1 MLRRSN
7 VQFAVATT
15 RRFAIGVLLLSTI
28 LPAVAGESF
37 VTRSGTRLFLNGK
50 PFRFAGANLD
60 YLALASDSF
69 GKIGA
74 TDMYYPSKYMIDDA
88 FATMNKMG
96 GRVARVWSSASQ
108 GCALCVEPELGR
120 FNERALQQLDYVVYS
135 AGQHHVRLILL
146 FVDPWGYYTG
156 GIVQYQKW
164 RGGGDFYRDQTFL
177 ADYKRYVSVLINRKN
192 TYTGTAYKDD
202 PAILGWQPGNELRDS
217 PLAWDREIA
226 RYIKSLDPNHL
237 VFSGNDAHGA
247 EPERA
252 AIPEIDVVDK
262 HYYPY
267 WKSPWSL
274 DRDREAVKQ
283 AGKVFMV
290 GEFGWDHTELSVEQL
305 KSNLSAIEEDANT
318 AGDMFWALRGRKDG
332 GEFVAVPGP
341 RNAAAADG
349 GCSVAP
355 DGCWALY
362 YPGRTTLW
370 NSEDDMRLRVRI
382 LTEHATRMSGAPRS
396 SAPR

>member
-1 MLRRSN
+1 M
-7 VQFAVATT
+7 QFAVAAL
-15 RRFAIGVLLLSTI
+15 RRFALGVLLLSTI

-37 VTRSGTRLFLNGK
+37 VTRSATSLLLNGK
-50 PFRFAGANLD
+50 PFRFAGANID

-74 TDMYYPSKYMIDDA
+74 TDIYYPSKYMIHDA
-88 FATMNKMG
+88 FATLNKMG

-120 FNERALQQLDYVVYS
+120 FNERALRQLDYVVYS

-156 GIVQYQKW
+156 GILQFQRW
-164 RGGGDFYRDQTFL
+164 RGGGDFFHDPTL
-177 ADYKRYVSVLINRKN
+177 IADYKRYVSELINRKN
-192 TYTGTAYKDD
+192 TYTGMAYKDE
-202 PAILGWQPGNELRDS
+202 PAILGWQLGNELEDS

-226 RYIKSLDPNHL
+226 RTIKLLDPNHL
-237 VFSGNDAHGA
+237 VFSGNTAHGT

-262 HYYPY
+262 HYYLY
-267 WKSPWSL
+267 KSSNHAWTM
-274 DRDREAVKQ
+274 DRDRKAVKQ

-290 GEFGWDHTELSVEQL
+290 GEFGWDQANLSVDQL
-305 KSNLSAIEEDANT
+305 KSYLTAIEADPNT

-332 GEFVAVPGP
+332 GEFMAVPGL
-341 RNAAAADG
+341 RDGGAADG
-349 GCSVAP
+349 GW
-355 DGCWALY
+355 WALY
-362 YPGRTTLW
+362 YPGRATSM
-370 NSEDDMRLRVRI
+370 NQEDDMRLRVRI
-382 LTEHATRMSGAPRS
+382 LTEHAAAMSGAPRS

>member
-1 MLRRSN
+1 M
-7 VQFAVATT
+7 
-15 RRFAIGVLLLSTI
+15 I

-37 VTRSGTRLFLNGK
+37 VTRSGTRLLLNGK

-69 GKIGA
+69 GRIGA

-135 AGQHHVRLILL
+135 AGQHHIRLILL
-146 FVDPWGYYTG
+146 FVDPWGAYTG

-164 RGGGDFYRDQTFL
+164 RGGGDFYRDPTLL
-177 ADYKRYVSVLINRKN
+177 ADYQPYVAALINRKN
-192 TYTGTAYKDD
+192 SYSGITYKND

-217 PLAWDREIA
+217 TLEWDREVA

-237 VFSGNDAHGA
+237 VISGNDKRGID
-247 EPERA
+247 PERA
-252 AIPEIDVVDK
+252 AIPEIDIVDR

-267 WKSPWSL
+267 FAEQHSGSSPDHDLLWSL
-274 DRDREAVKQ
+274 ERDRDAAKRAN
-283 AGKVFMV
+283 KVFMV
-290 GEFGWDHTELSVEQL
+290 AEFGWDRGNLSVEQL
-305 KSNLSAIEEDANT
+305 KTHLSTIEADTNI
-318 AGDMFWALRGRKDG
+318 AGDLFFALRGRKDG
-332 GEFVAVPGP
+332 GDFMAVPG
-341 RNAAAADG
+341 AG
-349 GCSVAP
+349 GEW
-355 DGCWALY
+355 WALY
-362 YPGRTTLW
+362 YPGRKTPL
-370 NSEDDMRLRVRI
+370 NPEDDMRVRVRI
-382 LTEHATRMSGAPRS
+382 LSEHAAAMSGAPPGS
-396 SAPR
+396 TSH